1 MKSSLIKFF
10 TSILILIKTITFS
23 VAEEYFVF
31 NVTNIEITE
40 NGNLVSGT
48 KGGKVTTTDG
58 FEILGNSF
66 FYDKSSNILN
76 ITGNIKMVDLNENI
90 IIFSDKAT
98 YLKNEEIIFTEG
110 NSKALDGSN
119 IITASNFKFDKIKNI
134 LSAEKKLNS

>member
-66 FYDKSSNILN
+66 VYDKSSNILN